1 MKQMRAVVCN
11 GTEQFEFWVEM
22 SLGLNSTVALT
33 ITIGLDLE
41 KGHENSS
48 E

>member
-1 MKQMRAVVCN
+1 MKQMRAMVCN
-11 GTEQFEFWVEM
+11 GTEQSEFWVGM

>member
-1 MKQMRAVVCN
+1 MVCN
-11 GTEQFEFWVEM
+11 GTEQFEFWVGM

-33 ITIGLDLE
+33 ITTGLDLE